1 MSTLFL
7 PFFRQLTRYAC
18 CGGLATATHLA
29 VMALL
34 LAGGMSALWATGMG
48 AAWGALANYFLQY
61 HLAFQARRPHATA
74 VLAYLPA
81 TAVGW
86 SLNALLFHLL
96 HTRLGA
102 AVAPAQLATTL
113 LVALSN
119 FWLYKKAVFR

>member
-1 MSTLFL
+1 MSALSVPL
-7 PFFRQLTRYAC
+7 WRQLSRYAC

-29 VMALL
+29 AMALL
-34 LAGGMSALWATGMG
+34 VAGGMPALWATGLG
-48 AAWGALANYFLQY
+48 AALGAAANYFLQY
-61 HLAFQARRPHATA
+61 HLAFQSRRAHAQA

-81 TAVGW
+81 TAAGW
-86 SLNALLFHLL
+86 GLNALLFHLL

-102 AVAPAQLATTL
+102 SVAPAQLATTL